1 MLMAQFVIALD
12 LIRLSVKTSD
22 SVHAATIVINEF
34 YINKTGRKLIMS
46 KKNLRQVVNYLKWNI
61 NLQSFYEHAKTGLT
75 NILL

>member
-34 YINKTGRKLIMS
+34 YINKTGRKLLMCKKFAPGS
-46 KKNLRQVVNYLKWNI
+46 KLFEMEH
-61 NLQSFYEHAKTGLT
+61 QSAIFL
-75 NILL
+75 